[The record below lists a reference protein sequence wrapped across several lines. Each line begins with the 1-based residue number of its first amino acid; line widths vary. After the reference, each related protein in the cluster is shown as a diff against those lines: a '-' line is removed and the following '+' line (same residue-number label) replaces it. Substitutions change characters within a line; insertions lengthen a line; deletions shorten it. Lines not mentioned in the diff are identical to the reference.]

1 MEIIEAILHRI
12 KKDRNTSGKDA
23 AQVDPRSKTLAVDEK
38 LERTA
43 NDLISAYT
51 KSTSG
56 YGAFDSDETV
66 YRFPE
71 LLRDYVIQDDDF
83 VKFTQ
88 EATKLIAVKMRDVG
102 FSTGGYALFLRYSNQ
117 GRDWLLIAMLKLKVR
132 TGVDEETMDLN
143 NTLSFDIEHLHE
155 AARVD
160 LEKWQNNTTPYLSF
174 VKKRQGNQDISHYF
188 REAIGCTE
196 YTDAKRNTEQMRQA
210 FNAFVQQN
218 NWTPEEKQRGQQVIF
233 EHCEAKRKE
242 NEDVNLK
249 TLSALVDNQNPD
261 DFLSFI
267 REKDYEIDE
276 VFQPHQKTYNGF
288 KRIYRKFGTVSL
300 GFDIQDLI
308 DGKVDYNKSNKCLTI
323 TNLPDELINEIKKYK
338 QEDDNDNA
346 TD

>member
-1 MEIIEAILHRI
+1 MKIVEAILHRI
-12 KKDRNTSGKDA
+12 KKDRNTSGKNA
-23 AQVDPRSKTLAVDEK
+23 AQVDPRSETLAVDKK

-43 NDLISAYT
+43 YDLISAYT

-56 YGAFDSDETV
+56 YGIFDSDETV

-71 LLRDYVIQDDDF
+71 LLRNYVVQGDEF
-83 VKFTQ
+83 VQFTQ
-88 EATKLIAVKMRDVG
+88 EATKLIAVKMRDVS

-117 GRDWLLIAMLKLKVR
+117 GRDWLLIAMLKLKIG
-132 TGVDEETMDLN
+132 TGVDEKTME
-143 NTLSFDIEHLHE
+143 LSDALTFDIDHLHE

-160 LEKWQNNTTPYLSF
+160 LGKWQNDTAPYLSF

-196 YTDAKRNTEQMRQA
+196 YTDAKYNTDQMRKA
-210 FNAFVQQN
+210 FSAFVQQN
-218 NWTPEEKQRGQQVIF
+218 NWTPDQKQKGQQAIF

-261 DFLSFI
+261 D
-267 REKDYEIDE
+267 EIDDT
-276 VFQPHQKTYNGF
+276 FQPHKKTYNSF
-288 KRIYRKFGTVSL
+288 RRIYRKFGTVSL
-300 GFDIQDLI
+300 GFDVQDLM
-308 DGKVDYNKSNKCLTI
+308 DGKVDYNEDNKCLTI

-338 QEDDNDNA
+338 QEDNNDNA